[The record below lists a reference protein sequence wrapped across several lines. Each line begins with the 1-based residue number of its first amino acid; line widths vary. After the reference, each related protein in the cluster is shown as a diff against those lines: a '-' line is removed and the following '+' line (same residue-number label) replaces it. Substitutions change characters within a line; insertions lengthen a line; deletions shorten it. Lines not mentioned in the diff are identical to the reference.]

1 MYILCRLAF
10 IVLGTFDQ
18 VYNLWSRG
26 YRVAYPSTLYVTLK
40 PIANGPID
48 SALPSPQ
55 PFRRSMLPTQREEGS
70 VTFEQL
76 MLRQVP
82 ATNR

>member
-1 MYILCRLAF
+1 MCGPLYYCI
-10 IVLGTFDQ
+10 INFDQ

-40 PIANGPID
+40 PIANGPED

-55 PFRRSMLPTQREEGS
+55 PLRRSMLPTQREEGS
-70 VTFEQL
+70 LTFEQL
-76 MLRQVP
+76 TLRQVP